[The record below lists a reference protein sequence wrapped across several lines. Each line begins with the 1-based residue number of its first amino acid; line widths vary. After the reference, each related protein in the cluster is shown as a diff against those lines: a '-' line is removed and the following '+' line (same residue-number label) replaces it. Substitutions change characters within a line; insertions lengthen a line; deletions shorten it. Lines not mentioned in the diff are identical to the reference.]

1 MISDAARATRIVS
14 IAFSKLSHSD
24 TEKTGEI
31 AADAASGSEFA
42 KPHITNADAVSIM
55 AASNSPE

>member
-1 MISDAARATRIVS
+1 
-14 IAFSKLSHSD
+14 LSHSD